1 MSNTS
6 QISMQVRHSPSRPNR
21 LGTRRRKPL
30 KAASDLPKAGAT
42 RREAAT
48 SLDTEKQLETTGT
61 NWLKNQLKA
70 EDKRKIKDRIHDEM
84 VESFYR
90 IWRRH
95 ADMPYNAVSQAWL
108 ALYEDQKKKREG
120 EDGFDVQTRVKKW
133 VKENKPPRDIAST
146 LQWERA
152 YGNVRDCQKE
162 WIVFTPTCC
171 AERTR
176 PVATPIGCNHRLCPY
191 CAARRSELA
200 QRRVEALFSKLTH
213 PAMITLTVPNIPAE
227 IVDEHGEVIPGLR
240 KHHYTLFRQRVRQ
253 FIKQHNEWIKGGVYS
268 LETTFNRRE
277 RSWHIHVHILA
288 DLCSSLP
295 SKNEKTELA
304 GEKCYS
310 FTAIKL
316 KLEFD
321 WMRLWGKSWGKM
333 AKPDA
338 QFMRKQGDT
347 YIFEEWVK
355 QGREMRLREFRA
367 GEYRPIR
374 GLSAS
379 EISLRTAWN
388 TRNRRVIDVRPVSN
402 RKGAARE
409 VLKYITKVAQFSDL
423 PDALESF
430 ANAVRGARLIQT
442 FGSWYGVKLELDTDF
457 DTEKMDDWHE
467 RKCSCGLN
475 MWQRVPGTFCSH
487 DVEMDSTGKY
497 HVKAHLWNQKL
508 RGTISRPTIRAL
520 ATSAG
525 KEAF

>member
-1 MSNTS
+1 M
-6 QISMQVRHSPSRPNR
+6 R
-21 LGTRRRKPL
+21 LGTRRRR
-30 KAASDLPKAGAT
+30 APKAGVALPEAGAS
-42 RREAAT
+42 RRVAAP

-61 NWLKNQLKA
+61 TWLKNQLKP
-70 EDKRKIKDRIHDEM
+70 EDKRKEKDRIHDQMTET
-84 VESFYR
+84 FYK

-95 ADMPYNAVSQAWL
+95 ADKPYNEESSAWL
-108 ALYEDQKKKREG
+108 AEYREQKQKREG
-120 EDGFDVQTRVKKW
+120 EDGFDALMRVKKW
-133 VKENKPPRDIAST
+133 VKENKPPRDVAAE

-162 WIVFTPTCC
+162 WIAFAATCC
-171 AERTR
+171 EERTR
-176 PVATPIGCNHRLCPY
+176 PVASPIGCNHRLCPY

-200 QRRVEALFSKLTH
+200 QGRVEALFGRLTH

-227 IVDEHGEVIPGLR
+227 IIDKEGEIVPGLK

-253 FIKQHNEWIKGGVYS
+253 FIRQHKAWIKGGVYS
-268 LETTFNRRE
+268 LETTYNRRE
-277 RSWHIHVHILA
+277 KTWHIHVHILA
-288 DLCSSLP
+288 DLSASLP
-295 SKNEKTELA
+295 AKTEKTILA
-304 GEKCYS
+304 GQRIFS

-321 WMRLWGKSWGKM
+321 WMRLWGKNWGKM
-333 AKPDA
+333 AAPDA
-338 QFMRKQGDT
+338 EFMRKAGDT

-355 QGREMRLREFRA
+355 QGREMRLREFRE

-374 GLSAS
+374 GLSPD
-379 EISLRTAWN
+379 EIATRTAWN
-388 TRNRRVIDVRPVSN
+388 TRNRRVIDVRPVLN

-423 PDALESF
+423 PEALESF

-457 DTEKMDDWHE
+457 NTEKMDDWHD

-475 MWQRVPGTFCSH
+475 MWLRVPGTFCSH

-497 HVKAHLWNQKL
+497 HLKARLWDKKL

-520 ATSAG
+520 GKSAG
-525 KEAF
+525 KEQFDGNSDTYDEIA